1 MATRLGGHARIRLD
15 RRRRRRLARGQPP
28 TLLLLAP
35 LLIRPRPRGV
45 LSNALLLKALALCL
59 ELGLALGRLRRLL
72 LWALGLGGLLAASH
86 ALVRLRMPLSLLAPR
101 MPARELVS
109 AVGPAHDHQR
119 GRAEEWPGARP
130 APRSALRPGAAVE
143 DNSGACASASHRCSE
158 RAVPFRFE

>member
-1 MATRLGGHARIRLD
+1 MATRLGGHARIRLG
-15 RRRRRRLARGQPP
+15 RRRRRRLARGHPP

-35 LLIRPRPRGV
+35 LLIRPRSRGV
-45 LSNALLLKALALCL
+45 LSDALLLKALA
-59 ELGLALGRLRRLL
+59 LGLALGRLRRLL
-72 LWALGLGGLLAASH
+72 LSALGLGGLLAASH